1 MPDKKIRVIVYVE
14 GGVVQEITADD
25 PTALEVLLVDHDDD
39 YSDDPDTLEYLET
52 HPDDRC
58 LTLVTFPDGDKAAV
72 SMGSFP
78 CDKWT
83 DTAEAFWKAR

>member
-25 PTALEVLLVDHDDD
+25 PTSLEVLLVDHDDD
-39 YSDDPDTLEYLET
+39 
-52 HPDDRC
+52 RR